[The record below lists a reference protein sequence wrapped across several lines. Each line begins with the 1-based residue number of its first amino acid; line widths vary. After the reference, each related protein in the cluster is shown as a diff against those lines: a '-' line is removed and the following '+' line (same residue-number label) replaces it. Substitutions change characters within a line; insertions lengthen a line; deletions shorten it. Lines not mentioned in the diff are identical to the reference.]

1 MRNRFYIAIMLI
13 LIPLAVFAQASGGQ
27 IRRHSHTQQ
36 TEHGNV
42 NRQRTA
48 NHYNRDNAQPKR
60 SLPTGKVNGYDAID
74 LGLSVRW
81 ATCNIG
87 ASSPEVFGGLYAYGD
102 PTGKKFTHNVHDYP
116 GGKDIVNTELDIA
129 KKLWGSEWRLPTSEE
144 MKELK
149 EKCTWKYSELNGV
162 KGYYAIGPNGRS
174 IFFPI
179 AGYTFDGEKRYHAY
193 DIYDCNN
200 YGYYMC
206 GDNSNEYNSFPLVI
220 YSANVTFQP
229 EYVYCG
235 ISVRAVTK

>member
-87 ASSPEVFGGLYAYGD
+87 ASSPEDFGSFYAYGD
-102 PTGKKFTHNVHDYP
+102 PTGKKFTHNIHDYP
-116 GGKDIVNTELDIA
+116 GGKNIVNTELDIA
-129 KKLWGSEWRLPTSEE
+129 KKHWGIEWRLPTTEE

-162 KGYYAIGPNGRS
+162 KGYYAIGPNGCS
-174 IFFPI
+174 IFLPI
-179 AGYTFDGEKRYHAY
+179 AGCTPNGEERYSV
-193 DIYDCNN
+193 DV
-200 YGYYMC
+200 GYYMC
-206 GDNSNEYNSFPLVI
+206 GDNSNEYYSFPLNL
-220 YSANVTFQP
+220 YSHAPSIGPNYLYF
-229 EYVYCG
+229 G
-235 ISVRAVTK
+235 ISVRAVTN

>member
-81 ATCNIG
+81 ATS
-87 ASSPEVFGGLYAYGD
+87 ARTSFSL
-102 PTGKKFTHNVHDYP
+102 
-116 GGKDIVNTELDIA
+116 ELMTA
-129 KKLWGSEWRLPTSEE
+129 
-144 MKELK
+144 
-149 EKCTWKYSELNGV
+149 V
-162 KGYYAIGPNGRS
+162 APNS
-174 IFFPI
+174 K
-179 AGYTFDGEKRYHAY
+179 AL
-193 DIYDCNN
+193 
-200 YGYYMC
+200 
-206 GDNSNEYNSFPLVI
+206 SNRF
-220 YSANVTFQP
+220 
-229 EYVYCG
+229 CM
-235 ISVRAVTK
+235 IST